1 MAPAKFER
9 FFDLP
14 GELREHILSHVCV
27 FPTGIWVGGGIDGR
41 NVALRPGTIADF
53 HRGLGTTRNATN
65 VTRAQT
71 TNLGGYG
78 ADASTTEGE
87 REGGDGAE
95 GRLEEEEECADP
107 PVNLFLAS
115 PVLYREAG
123 DLYYG
128 RNVFYLDF
136 ASNGWSK
143 RQRREMTKKLRA
155 SRGGQ
160 AALHS
165 EDEDTAAANV
175 MMADVRAKLLGHPDT
190 VVSRRRIRSVVVDL
204 RRLASSAFVVSELQD
219 MVLNGALERIRVNIL
234 EAGVPSGSQ
243 QRLPSQTRG
252 RWLQTVDYAEN
263 PALRALLVL
272 LTDPNL
278 ERAQLGVPVWEH
290 AWFWCSFHE
299 GAVPGCAASATASA
313 QSGQRDTTTGDG
325 FFEVQIPRLVSSC
338 VGDSAEFRIK
348 KVGG

>member
-1 MAPAKFER
+1 MTPAKFER

-27 FPTGIWVGGGIDGR
+27 FPTGVWVGGGADGK
-41 NVALRPGTIADF
+41 NVALPPGAIADF
-53 HRGLGTTRNATN
+53 HRGSGTTRNATI

-78 ADASTTEGE
+78 VDASTIGG
-87 REGGDGAE
+87 EGGDAAE
-95 GRLEEEEECADP
+95 GREEEYADP
-107 PVNLFLAS
+107 PVNLFLTS

-136 ASNGWSK
+136 ASSGWSK
-143 RQRREMTKKLRA
+143 RQRREITKKLRA
-155 SRGGQ
+155 SRGG

-165 EDEDTAAANV
+165 GDEDVAN

-190 VVSRRRIRSVVVDL
+190 MASRRRIRSVVLDL
-204 RRLASSAFVVSELQD
+204 RRLASSAFVVSGLQD

-243 QRLPSQTRG
+243 HLPSQTRG

-278 ERAQLGVPVWEH
+278 ERAELGVPAWQH

-299 GAVPGCAASATASA
+299 GVGPGCAVSGTASA
-313 QSGQRDTTTGDG
+313 QSGQRDATVGGG
-325 FFEVQIPRLVSSC
+325 FFEVQIPRLVNSC